1 MLGQNVNA
9 YRGEGPD
16 GEIVDFA
23 LLLEY
28 VAEIDGIERIRYTTS
43 HPKEFTN
50 RLIEAYRKIPILA
63 NHVHL
68 PVQAGSDRVLAGMK
82 RGYTILE
89 YKSIIRKLRAIRP
102 DISIATDFIVGFP
115 NETEEDFEK
124 TMNLIKEIKFDAS
137 FSFIY
142 SKRPGTPAAELPD
155 DTPTVCQ
162 NFERLQRL
170 QALNTQHAQEIS
182 QSMVEAFSAA
192 WLYGESEEG
201 RRKALSSYGQQSY
214 RYL

>member
-1 MLGQNVNA
+1 MCIRDSHVVYHNKLGTQLERSERVQKIA
-9 YRGEGPD
+9 SRIAEQIGADPALARRAAKLAKADLRTLMVGEFPC
-16 GEIVDFA
+16 
-23 LLLEY
+23 LL
-28 VAEIDGIERIRYTTS
+28 YTS
-43 HPKEFTN
+43 
-50 RLIEAYRKIPILA
+50 
-63 NHVHL
+63 
-68 PVQAGSDRVLAGMK
+68 GMK

-137 FSFIY
+137 FSFVY

-155 DTPTVCQ
+155 DTPQSVKL
-162 NFERLQRL
+162 ERLQRL

-182 QSMVEAFSAA
+182 QSMVGSVQRC
-192 WLYGESEEG
+192 LVVG
-201 RRKALSSYGQQSY
+201 RCV
-214 RYL
+214 